1 MERTLFEQHL
11 PVVTGEE
18 GVSGRNLSSA
28 LRGLFFLAGLFF
40 LNFTTRVI
48 FSPLLPRLESEFRL
62 DHAAAGSFFLLI
74 STGYFFSILTS
85 GFVSARINHKKTIVL
100 STVVTG
106 ILLLALSFCTTLF
119 WLRIGL
125 LSLGLATGL
134 YLPSGL
140 ASIVR
145 LVPSAYL
152 ARGMAVHELAPNFGF
167 IDAPIVA
174 DMMLRYCSWQQGL
187 RWLGFLTICAGMF
200 YNLTGSGCLERGRAL
215 DRLTSQAILS
225 LSEFWLMVL
234 LFSLAICSSLG
245 VYAMLP
251 LFLTLDQG
259 MSPAQASHLLA
270 ISRIAALIMPLVG
283 GWIGDRLGNR
293 VVMGGSLMMAG
304 LCTAL
309 LGVTASSFWVIV
321 LVILQPMF
329 AVCFFPSGF
338 AALSALSGVTLD
350 SGLKESAGP
359 IAVSLCMP
367 VSFLLGGGVAPVVI
381 GFVGDHAS
389 IGVGF
394 MVAGTAVVVGATLS
408 FFVSCEKYGNNKQK
422 NDILAS

>member
-1 MERTLFEQHL
+1 M
-11 PVVTGEE
+11 
-18 GVSGRNLSSA
+18 SGRAFNPVF
-28 LRGLFFLAGLFF
+28 RGLLFLAGLFF

-48 FSPLLPRLESEFRL
+48 FSPLLPRLEGEFHL

-85 GFVSARINHKKTIVL
+85 GFVSTRINHKKTIVL
-100 STVVTG
+100 STFATG
-106 ILLLALSFCTTLF
+106 TILLVLSFCTTLF
-119 WLRIGL
+119 WLRFGL
-125 LSLGLATGL
+125 LSLGLAAGL

-140 ASIVR
+140 ASVVR

-167 IDAPIVA
+167 IVAPIMA

-187 RWLGFLTICAGMF
+187 RWLGFLMISVGVL
-200 YNLTGSGCLERGRAL
+200 YNLTGGGCQERGRSL

-251 LFLTLDQG
+251 LFLTSDQG
-259 MSPAQASHLLA
+259 MSPERASRLLA
-270 ISRIAALIMPLVG
+270 ISRLAALVMPLVG
-283 GWIGDRLGNR
+283 GWLGDRLGNR

-309 LGVTASSFWVIV
+309 LGLTASSFWLIIF
-321 LVILQPMF
+321 VILQPMF

-338 AALSALSGVTLD
+338 AVLSAMSGLTLG
-350 SGLKESAGP
+350 SGLKERVGT

-367 VSFLLGGGVAPVVI
+367 VAFLLGGGVAPVLI
-381 GFVGDHAS
+381 GSIGDHAS
-389 IGVGF
+389 IGIGF
-394 MVAGTAVVVGATLS
+394 MVTGAAVIAGAMLS
-408 FFVSCEKYGNNKQK
+408 FFVSCEKYGKK
-422 NDILAS
+422 